1 MRPFP
6 ALLLLLAAGVS
17 HAATPQQI
25 GQTYAAEAATSQ
37 PAFTPSAKR
46 GEALF
51 RQRFAIS
58 EKMPTCASCH
68 TDNPLANGQH
78 LVTGKAVR
86 PLAVAANGERFADPA
101 KVHGEFHYSHP
112 VFTRHATAI
121 QRHIQASNGRN
132 GVWLAGAWLGYGFHE
147 DGLASALRVARQLNA
162 VAPWKALAD
171 AA

>member
-1 MRPFP
+1 MRLFP
-6 ALLLLLAAGVS
+6 ALLLLLAAGAS

-68 TDNPLANGQH
+68 TDNPLATGQH
-78 LVTGKAVR
+78 VVTGKAVR
-86 PLAVAANGERFADPA
+86 PLAVAANGERFSDPA
-101 KVHGEFHYSHP
+101 KVEKWF
-112 VFTRHATAI
+112 
-121 QRHIQASNGRN
+121 GRN
-132 GVWLAGAWLGYGFHE
+132 CKEVLGRACTPAEKADFVTFMGE
-147 DGLASALRVARQLNA
+147 AR
-162 VAPWKALAD
+162 
-171 AA
+171 